1 MIRLFGYR
9 LEKKPS
15 TSPLMEFVAVLIA
28 LVIAFGISAILIATA
43 GVNVGEAMQALVRGS
58 LGSRSAIAETIVQAT
73 PLILTGLAVTIAFRG
88 RLWNIGAEGQ
98 FFAGAMAAF
107 FVASTF
113 TDLPRG
119 AMLFFILLAALLAG
133 AVWGAIPALL
143 KVKFGASE
151 VIVTVMLNFV
161 IQFVLSYL
169 LSGPWQDPQSAFLQT
184 ARIPDTAIFSRLFT
198 GTRIHVGIF
207 VAVATVLVIWFL
219 LWKTTLGYE
228 IRAYGI
234 NPTASGYKGI
244 SPLQTIVLTM
254 AISGAVAALA
264 GASEVMGLHGRLRLD
279 ISTGFGFTG
288 IIVAMLGR
296 LNPLLVVVAALFM
309 GALWNGSLA
318 MQITSGVPIALAFVI
333 RGVVLVALLMAEA
346 LTQVRIRRICDD

>member
-15 TSPLMEFVAVLIA
+15 TSPLMEFVAVLFA

-43 GVNVGEAMQALVRGS
+43 GVDVGEAMQALVSGS

-98 FFAGAMAAF
+98 FFAGAMAAY
-107 FVASTF
+107 FVGSTF

-119 AMLFFILLAALLAG
+119 AMLFFILLAAILAG
-133 AVWGAIPALL
+133 GVWGAIPALL

-169 LSGPWQDPQSAFLQT
+169 LGGPWQDPQSAFLQT
-184 ARIPDTAIFSRLFT
+184 ARISDTAIFSRLFT

-207 VAVATVLVIWFL
+207 IAVATVLVIWFL

-264 GASEVMGLHGRLRLD
+264 GASEVIGLHGRLRLD

-288 IIVAMLGR
+288 IIVALLGR

-333 RGVVLVALLMAEA
+333 RGVVLVALLTAEV
-346 LTQVRIRRICDD
+346 LTQVRIRRCDD